1 MASLRIFP
9 CQLILVI
16 TDGSSTGGIINLR
29 SAVDKLKSMKV
40 NIISIGI
47 GPRLNGAELQMMASD
62 PKESHV
68 FFIRNAG
75 ELNNLLQ
82 SLVKISCQGKKQ
94 VPANLQAFLRVIA
107 FPNKMIIGK

>member
-9 CQLILVI
+9 CQIVLVI
-16 TDGSSTGGIINLR
+16 TDGSSTGGIIKLR
-29 SAVDKLKSMKV
+29 SAVEKLKSMKV

-47 GPRLNGAELQMMASD
+47 GPRLNRAELKMMASD
-62 PKESHV
+62 PKASHL

-82 SLVKISCQGKKQ
+82 SLVKTSCQGKNQ
-94 VPANLQAFLRVIA
+94 VPFNLRAFPRVIA
-107 FPNKMIIGK
+107 FPKTR

>member
-1 MASLRIFP
+1 MASPPIFP

-47 GPRLNGAELQMMASD
+47 GPRLNRAELQMMASD

-82 SLVKISCQGKKQ
+82 SLVKTSCQGKKQ
-94 VPANLQAFLRVIA
+94 VPANLQAFPRVIA
-107 FPNKMIIGK
+107 FPNKVIIGK